1 MWWSVCGC
9 AAVRD
14 TIALEERQREEEDC
28 TMLDS
33 MLEAQKELQVSL
45 RGPEKYQGT
54 LLSRALL

>member
-1 MWWSVCGC
+1 
-9 AAVRD
+9 VRD

-45 RGPEKYQGT
+45 RGPANPSRHAYHHGPCYQG
-54 LLSRALL
+54 LV